1 MAQDTVRAEALA
13 ARVLAVE
20 AEQGSSVRRSLR
32 TVEGPESVQT
42 PVSSSQTQPLV
53 LVVDDDPALL
63 RTVSRMLGR
72 RGYRVA
78 SAHNGEDA
86 VALVHQEQF
95 DAILSDIAMPGMDGI
110 ELLRRVRQHDLL
122 VPVVMITGDPT
133 VDTAVQALEY
143 GALQYL
149 TKPVA
154 NDEIASVLDKAVQL
168 HRVARVKQQAM
179 ELLGTV
185 GAQAIDRAGLEA
197 SLERCLQTL
206 WIAYQPI
213 VNLQGRCVLGY
224 EALLRSNEPT
234 LPHPG
239 AVLDAA
245 ERLDALDVLGRSIR
259 QRVARD
265 ASDSPEGSLLF
276 VNLHV
281 HDLVDPL
288 LYSREEHLSSVA
300 DRVILEI
307 TERSSLD
314 EVKDAKR
321 RIGSLREMG
330 FRIAVDDLGAGYAG
344 LTSFALLEPE
354 FVKLDMSLVRE
365 IQTSP
370 TRQKVVRSMAALAHD
385 MGMRVVAEGVET
397 VAEAGTLAELGCEL
411 LQGFLFAKPMW
422 PFPEPVWPGP

>member
-1 MAQDTVRAEALA
+1 MAHDTVLGIGASAIPLDPDADEPCEPEGGLRAVEPAA
-13 ARVLAVE
+13 RAQSPASRSQEQARVL
-20 AEQGSSVRRSLR
+20 L
-32 TVEGPESVQT
+32 
-42 PVSSSQTQPLV
+42 
-53 LVVDDDPALL
+53 VDDDPALL
-63 RTVSRMLGR
+63 RSVGRMLAH
-72 RGYRVA
+72 RGYSVTTAR
-78 SAHNGEDA
+78 NGEDA
-86 VALVHQEQF
+86 VGLVNREPF
-95 DAILSDIAMPGMDGI
+95 DAVLSDIAMPTMGGI

-122 VPVVMITGDPT
+122 VPVVMITGDPA
-133 VDTAVQALEY
+133 VDTAVKAIEY
-143 GALQYL
+143 GALHYL
-149 TKPVA
+149 TKPVS
-154 NDEIASVLDKAVQL
+154 NEDLCKVVEKAVHL

-197 SLERCLQTL
+197 SLTRCLQTL

-213 VNLQGRCVLGY
+213 VNLRDRRVLGY
-224 EALLRSNEPT
+224 EALLRSNEPA

-245 ERLDALDVLGRSIR
+245 ERLDALDLLGRSIR
-259 QRVARD
+259 QRVARNATD
-265 ASDSPEGSLLF
+265 APNDTLLF

-281 HDLVDPL
+281 HDLLDPL
-288 LYSREEHLSSVA
+288 LYSRDEPLSAVA

-314 EVKDAKR
+314 EVKDAKLR
-321 RIGSLREMG
+321 VGSLREMG

-354 FVKLDMSLVRE
+354 FVKLDMSLVRD
-365 IQTSP
+365 IGTSP

-385 MGMRVVAEGVET
+385 MGMCVVAEGVET
-397 VAEAGTLAELGCEL
+397 VAEADALTELGCEL

-422 PFPEPVWPGP
+422 PFPDAVWPGL